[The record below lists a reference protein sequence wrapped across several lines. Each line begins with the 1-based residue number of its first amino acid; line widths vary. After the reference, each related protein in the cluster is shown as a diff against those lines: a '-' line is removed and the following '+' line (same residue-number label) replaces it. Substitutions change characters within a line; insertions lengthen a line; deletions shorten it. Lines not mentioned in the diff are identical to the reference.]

1 MYHNLQDTLTV
12 VINWSFKMDEEAEN
26 NVQIEKISKI
36 KFKKENWDK
45 TAIMTL

>member
-1 MYHNLQDTLTV
+1 MYHDLQDILTV

-26 NVQIEKISKI
+26 NVSIEKISKI

-45 TAIMTL
+45 TDIMIL